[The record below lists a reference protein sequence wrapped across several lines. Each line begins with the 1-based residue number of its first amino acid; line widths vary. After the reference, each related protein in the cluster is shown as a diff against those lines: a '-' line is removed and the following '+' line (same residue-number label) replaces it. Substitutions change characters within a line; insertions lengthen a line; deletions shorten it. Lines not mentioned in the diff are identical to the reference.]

1 MKTNLYEQGMGHLE
15 RGEVKEGRRLLEQ
28 ALEASPGDVR
38 VMQGLAR
45 ALDMAGERL
54 EARTLLERANLQA
67 PTEPGPA
74 CDLSMMYLEHESD
87 ARAARLLE
95 PVLAAH
101 PENLTVHL
109 HLALALAK
117 SDPVR
122 AQGHARKARSASD
135 PELRQQADM
144 LLRALE
150 PVVPG

>member
-1 MKTNLYEQGMGHLE
+1 
-15 RGEVKEGRRLLEQ
+15 
-28 ALEASPGDVR
+28 
-38 VMQGLAR
+38 MQGLAR

-54 EARTLLERANLQA
+54 EARTLLERAHLQA

-74 CDLSMMYLEHESD
+74 CDLSMMYLEHQSD
-87 ARAARLLE
+87 ARAVRVLE

-109 HLALALAK
+109 HLAMALAK
-117 SDPVR
+117 REPGR
-122 AQGHARKARSASD
+122 AQGHARKARSAAE

-150 PVVPG
+150 SVIPG